1 MKKKKTICFIFT
13 ILLIIIASVCFL
25 YPSKLHIEN
34 VKRCNIEITYEN
46 EKVQINEK
54 QKEDLIKILNQV
66 ELYRVLQFSSF
77 TSTIN
82 NRTELTIEGDFN
94 KNYNFIHISVYSRN
108 LNDSFAQLTN
118 GKIYRIDK
126 EDLIHIN
133 NFLTELIFIK

>member
-1 MKKKKTICFIFT
+1 MKKKKTIYIIFT
-13 ILLIIIASVCFL
+13 ILLIIIASVYFL
-25 YPSKLHIEN
+25 YPTKLHIEN

-66 ELYRVLQFSSF
+66 ELYRTLRFSSYS
-77 TSTIN
+77 STIN
-82 NRTELTIEGDFN
+82 NRAELTIEGDFN
-94 KNYNFIHISVYSRN
+94 KNYNFINISVYSRN

-126 EDLIHIN
+126 EDSIHIN
-133 NFLTELIFIK
+133 SFLSELKN

>member
-1 MKKKKTICFIFT
+1 MKKKKTIYLIFT
-13 ILLIIIASVCFL
+13 ILLIIIASAYFL
-25 YPSKLHIEN
+25 NPTKLDIEN
-34 VKRCNIEITYEN
+34 AKRCNIEITYEN

-66 ELYRVLQFSSF
+66 ELYRTLRFSSYS
-77 TSTIN
+77 STIK
-82 NRTELTIEGDFN
+82 NRAELTIEGDFN
-94 KNYNFIHISVYSRN
+94 KNYNFINISVYSRN

-133 NFLTELIFIK
+133 SFLSELKN